1 MENKNILYNLTL
13 KQANQGNALAYNRN
27 YVASNI
33 DTTFGLL
40 DNAYRGTGKT
50 YAKLKMAVDSGNCI
64 GESCEYEHNQLIRI
78 EAAPAKSLA
87 FVESLVDQLS
97 TTEDEYYDPNN
108 NYVFMVANSIMT
120 NKPGF
125 SKTEGYDVYLDL
137 IEDGSQRITFTGPMI
152 ETPLV
157 INSNTLKALL
167 DSNTDLV
174 SPTPAI
180 NEDMLRLLTEVSILA
195 EGSSQ
200 DGKLTPQ
207 AAIADE
213 FILKNTDGSYDYEII
228 DIGNGKGRNI
238 LQFDLNKIEIKAKP
252 FINAEVAGLMSSEQE
267 VIAAWNVFIGK
278 ESSVEED
285 DQMVQNANAGDHSWS
300 YEEDLPLS
308 QDNKVIFEKKYAEYF
323 MKNYLKQFTTM
334 KLPLVEEDAAVFDL
348 AEGKK
353 AKAQKYVDDNNLN

>member
-1 MENKNILYNLTL
+1 MVSTKQVPACYCDFQRGNTNSLEKIGWTL
-13 KQANQGNALAYNRN
+13 RNRRTQFD
-27 YVASNI
+27 AT
-33 DTTFGLL
+33 D
-40 DNAYRGTGKT
+40 
-50 YAKLKMAVDSGNCI
+50 C
-64 GESCEYEHNQLIRI
+64 
-78 EAAPAKSLA
+78 
-87 FVESLVDQLS
+87 
-97 TTEDEYYDPNN
+97 
-108 NYVFMVANSIMT
+108 
-120 NKPGF
+120 
-125 SKTEGYDVYLDL
+125 
-137 IEDGSQRITFTGPMI
+137 
-152 ETPLV
+152 
-157 INSNTLKALL
+157 
-167 DSNTDLV
+167 TDLPNDILERYDQV
-174 SPTPAI
+174 IFCKRQIDPFDEPRV
-180 NEDMLRLLTEVSILA
+180 DRMLTEL
-195 EGSSQ
+195 E
-200 DGKLTPQ
+200 
-207 AAIADE
+207 ADE

-323 MKNYLKQFTTM
+323 MKNYLKQFITM
-334 KLPLVEEDAAVFDL
+334 KLPIVEEDAAVFDL